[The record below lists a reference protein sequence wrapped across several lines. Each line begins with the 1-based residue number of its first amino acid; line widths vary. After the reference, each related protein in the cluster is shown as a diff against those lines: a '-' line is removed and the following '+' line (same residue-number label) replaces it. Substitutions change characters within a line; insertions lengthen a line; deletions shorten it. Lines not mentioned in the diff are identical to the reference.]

1 MWSADNLL
9 LHFEL
14 STRCN
19 AYCPGCPRYVNSSRA
34 LNPNLVQDNVSIGTY
49 RSWLSPETLHNRVR
63 RVMFCGNYGDP
74 VANPDIVEILEY
86 TVQHVQPNTYIV
98 INTNGGL
105 GSVAQWTRIGNA
117 LRDMPRANVF
127 FSVDGL
133 EETNHIYRRE
143 VLWHRVDENIRAYT
157 ATGAVGDWD
166 YLQFTHNAHPESELE
181 SQRKSWGLRS
191 IRFKD
196 PMGYYWNNTHWV
208 RGAYDKSGKLEYKLQ
223 TRTDAVDTVPDSVNT
238 TKPVHSNPATPPG
251 EISCKSL
258 QDWGSELMIHVD
270 GTVYPCCYI
279 GDLINRHVV
288 DPARTE
294 LEALTSLSLNTNTFE
309 DICQHL
315 NREMWRDFTPRICS
329 RECSH
334 VQ

>member
-34 LNPNLVQDNVSIGTY
+34 LNPLLEQGNITLDTY
-49 RSWLSPETLHNRVR
+49 KSWLSPETLHNNVR

-86 TVQHVQPNTYIV
+86 TVQHVQPSTYI
-98 INTNGGL
+98 ILNTNGGL
-105 GSVAQWTRIGNA
+105 GSTAQWTRIGNA

-133 EETNHIYRRE
+133 QSTNHLYRRG
-143 VLWHRVDENIRAYT
+143 VIWDRVDENIRAYT
-157 ATGAVGDWD
+157 ATGATADWD
-166 YLQFTHNAHPESELE
+166 YLQFTHNRHPESELE
-181 SQRKSWGLRS
+181 AQRTAWGLRS

-196 PMGYYWNNTHWV
+196 PRGYYWNGEYHT
-208 RGAYDKSGKLEYKLQ
+208 RGVYDKQGKLEYKLS
-223 TRTDAVDTVPDSVNT
+223 TREGAKDRVLDVVNIT
-238 TKPVHSNPATPPG
+238 EPIHTNTHTPSG
-251 EISCKSL
+251 KISCKSL

-294 LEALTSLSLNTNTFE
+294 LETFAPLSLYTSTFP
-309 DICQHL
+309 DICQQL
-315 NREMWRDFTPRICS
+315 NSTMWRDFTPRVCQK
-329 RECSH
+329 ECSS
-334 VQ
+334 V